1 MNQQELKTL
10 LHYDPPTGV
19 FRWRFGRK
27 NGQTQPWSE
36 AGYYNSH
43 GYRVIMVNHKPYPAH
58 RLAWL
63 YMTGEWPGKE
73 VDHKNLIRDDNRWGN
88 LRSASVFQNQ
98 WNTGLRSTNTSGV
111 KGVYFDKRK
120 QKWIG
125 SFRANGLRFYTEGF
139 GSSAEAAQALTTL
152 REANHG
158 EFARAN

>member
-1 MNQQELKTL
+1 MNQQELKSL

-36 AGYYNSH
+36 AGCYNSY
-43 GYRVIMVNHKPYPAH
+43 GYRVIMVNRKPYPAH

-63 YMTGEWPGKE
+63 YMTGEMPDKQ
-73 VDHKNLIRDDNRWGN
+73 VDHKNLIRNDNRWDN
-88 LRSASVFQNQ
+88 LRNADVSQNQ
-98 WNTGLRSTNTSGV
+98 WNTSLRSTNTSGI

-125 SFRANGLRFYTEGF
+125 SCRVDGRRFYTKGF
-139 GSSAEAAQALTTL
+139 GSISEAEQALTAL

-158 EFARAN
+158 EFARTN